1 MTGKAAERD
10 RGKPV
15 GALIQFRTSTPDDP
29 VEAAVRTALRLAGA
43 NAAAANWIWN
53 EFVKRVYNVEA
64 AATPPE
70 CAAADVS
77 RGWHLAAL
85 SELLAIEA
93 ELFHAKFGGAPLDRS
108 KLTLQFAR
116 PVDLAKLRKSVV
128 RALDPD
134 VRGGLR

>member
-1 MTGKAAERD
+1 M
-10 RGKPV
+10 
-15 GALIQFRTSTPDDP
+15 GALIQFRTSMPDDP
-29 VEAAVRTALRLAGA
+29 IEATVRMALRLAGA

-53 EFVKRVYNVEA
+53 EFAKRVCNVES
-64 AATPPE
+64 AATSPE

-108 KLTLQFAR
+108 KLTLQFAQ
-116 PVDLAKLRKSVV
+116 PVDLAKLRRSVV
-128 RALDPD
+128 CSLDPD
-134 VRGGLR
+134 IRGY

>member
-1 MTGKAAERD
+1 M
-10 RGKPV
+10 
-15 GALIQFRTSTPDDP
+15 GALVQFRTSTPDDP
-29 VEAAVRTALRLAGA
+29 IEAAVRTALRLAGA

-70 CAAADVS
+70 CAAADFPHA
-77 RGWHLAAL
+77 WHLAAL
-85 SELLAIEA
+85 LEILAIEA

-108 KLTLQFAR
+108 KLSLHFAQ
-116 PVDLAKLRKSVV
+116 PVDLAGLRKSVV

-134 VRGGLR
+134 IRGD

>member
-1 MTGKAAERD
+1 M
-10 RGKPV
+10 
-15 GALIQFRTSTPDDP
+15 GALVQFRISTPDDP
-29 VEAAVRTALRLAGA
+29 IEAAVRTALRLAGA

-53 EFVKRVYNVEA
+53 EFVKRAYNVEA

-85 SELLAIEA
+85 SELLAIQA

-108 KLTLQFAR
+108 KLSLRFAQ
-116 PVDLAKLRKSVV
+116 PVDIASLRKSVV
-128 RALDPD
+128 HALDPD
-134 VRGGLR
+134 IRGD